1 MTLTFLNL
9 ATVLV
14 GSFVGLAFGKHFPE
28 RVIKLVFQGMAALTL
43 YLGVDMCDQS
53 QSPLILILSIVIG
66 SIIGEVINIEK
77 GIEKTGS
84 ILIKKFKHLNSEKF
98 NEGLITAFLLYC
110 VGTMALLGPL
120 EEGLKGHSDLLLT
133 KAILDGFS
141 SIVLCSRL
149 GIGVTF
155 SIVPMFILQGGIN
168 LFARKIQ
175 DTITEAMINE
185 MTALGGILMIC
196 LGLNL
201 LEITNIKVTNIIP
214 GLLVAMILA
223 YYL

>member
-1 MTLTFLNL
+1 
-9 ATVLV
+9 
-14 GSFVGLAFGKHFPE
+14 
-28 RVIKLVFQGMAALTL
+28 
-43 YLGVDMCDQS
+43 
-53 QSPLILILSIVIG
+53 
-66 SIIGEVINIEK
+66 
-77 GIEKTGS
+77 
-84 ILIKKFKHLNSEKF
+84 
-98 NEGLITAFLLYC
+98 
-110 VGTMALLGPL
+110 
-120 EEGLKGHSDLLLT
+120 
-133 KAILDGFS
+133 
-141 SIVLCSRL
+141 
-149 GIGVTF
+149 
-155 SIVPMFILQGGIN
+155 MFILQGGIN